1 VKKSALNIKRKSGG
15 KLKGGDINM
24 SRPAVPFTNST
35 PGGATGGK
43 HPRLEAAKKML
54 TK

>member
-1 VKKSALNIKRKSGG
+1 MKKSALNIKRKGG
-15 KLKGGDINM
+15 KRLPGGDSAM
-24 SRPAVPFTNST
+24 SKPAVPFTNST

>member
-1 VKKSALNIKRKSGG
+1 MKKSALNIKRKG
-15 KLKGGDINM
+15 KLPGGDSHM